1 CFSYKQYLKAITSAS
16 TSRLRR
22 WTRNKL
28 LARVAGVRHYGEIFM
43 IWTIYAALLSL
54 FFAFL
59 TFRTIRLRQRYRVS
73 LGHGKNLLLMRAIR
87 VHGNFAEYVPLGLL
101 LMAASEQLGAPSLL
115 VHSLGSLLAL
125 GRLVHAYG
133 VSQENE
139 VLRFRVTGMA

>member
-1 CFSYKQYLKAITSAS
+1 MAYDPSPSGRPSHGRFTCRGGSGVRVSPTCRLTIHS
-16 TSRLRR
+16 SRRR
-22 WTRNKL
+22 FA
-28 LARVAGVRHYGEIFM
+28 ARLNSGVRHYGEIFM

-101 LMAASEQLGAPSLL
+101 LMAASE
-115 VHSLGSLLAL
+115 
-125 GRLVHAYG
+125 
-133 VSQENE
+133 
-139 VLRFRVTGMA
+139 

>member
-1 CFSYKQYLKAITSAS
+1 
-16 TSRLRR
+16 
-22 WTRNKL
+22 
-28 LARVAGVRHYGEIFM
+28 VRHYGEIFM

-139 VLRFRVTGMA
+139 VLRFRVTGMALTCICYVLAAGYILLSAFSGNA

>member
-1 CFSYKQYLKAITSAS
+1 
-16 TSRLRR
+16 
-22 WTRNKL
+22 
-28 LARVAGVRHYGEIFM
+28 M

-139 VLRFRVTGMA
+139 VLRFRVTGMALTLDRPAFRRHPDAIIDGNDRGVYGQQQAVHG

>member
-1 CFSYKQYLKAITSAS
+1 SAS
-16 TSRLRR
+16 TSHLRR

-28 LARVAGVRHYGEIFM
+28 LARVAGVRLYGEIFM

-115 VHSLGSLLAL
+115 V
-125 GRLVHAYG
+125 
-133 VSQENE
+133 
-139 VLRFRVTGMA
+139 